1 MNAILFVIDR
11 PSDADA
17 RQARAWQSVL
27 NDLRSIEPTSKE
39 GEILSS
45 NCWLLQMPDGARP
58 LGYAI
63 VECYKAHI
71 RYRLLIL
78 QDEHLEWVAPAQRT

>member
-11 PSDADA
+11 PTDVDT
-17 RQARAWQSVL
+17 RQAREWQSVL
-27 NDLRSIEPTSKE
+27 NNLRSIEPTTKE
-39 GEILSS
+39 GEVLAS

-63 VECYKAHI
+63 VECDKAHI

-78 QDEHLEWVAPAQRT
+78 QDEKLNWIAPALRA